1 MAKKVK
7 KTQQQKRI
15 KEVKAKWYLPF
26 NRSNFIL
33 FAIGLGVI
41 IVGFLLMA
49 TGITEE
55 PALLDGKWNN
65 FFAITLAPIL
75 LVIGYC
81 IIIPLAILKYPREK
95 SEES

>member
-1 MAKKVK
+1 MAKQLK
-7 KTQQQKRI
+7 KEQK
-15 KEVKAKWYLPF
+15 KLKQVKARWYLPF
-26 NRSNFIL
+26 DRSNFLL

-41 IVGFLLMA
+41 IIGFIFMA

-55 PALLDGKWNN
+55 PALPNGKWNN

-95 SEES
+95 KEEE

>member
-1 MAKKVK
+1 MAKQVK
-7 KTQQQKRI
+7 KSSKKI
-15 KEVKAKWYLPF
+15 KDKKVKWYLPF
-26 NRSNFIL
+26 NRQNFIL

-41 IVGFLLMA
+41 IIGFIFMS

-55 PALLDGKWNN
+55 PALPEGKWNN

-81 IIIPLAILKYPREK
+81 IIIPLAILKYPRQEQK
-95 SEES
+95 EG